1 MSVRVDLHTHSYGSN
16 DGGLNTEDYRS
27 VLSAHTLDYVA
38 ITDHGTIAVA
48 EEIKKALGPLGKRI
62 IIGQEIM
69 TTSGEIIGL
78 YLKESIA
85 DGLSPT
91 ETVAAIRAQ
100 NGLVYIPHPF
110 ETMRSG
116 IDAMSLQTIIHE
128 VDIIEACNG
137 RAVFENR
144 SKQASAWA
152 RTYDLPAAASSDAHG
167 KYGWGGTFAVLTA
180 APTRTTLA
188 ELLRGARYETK
199 KVGIGILYP
208 KYNRLRRKIGRQP

>member
-1 MSVRVDLHTHSYGSN
+1 MSVRVDLHTHSYGSS
-16 DGGLNTEDYRS
+16 DGGLKTEDYAR
-27 VLSAHTLDYVA
+27 VLSTRMLDYVA
-38 ITDHGTIAVA
+38 ITDHGGTTAA
-48 EEIKKALGPLGKRI
+48 EEIQKALGALGKRI

-78 YLKESIA
+78 YLKDSIA
-85 DGLSPT
+85 DGLSPS
-91 ETVAAIRAQ
+91 ETVAAIHAQ
-100 NGLVYIPHPF
+100 GGLVYIPHPF
-110 ETMRSG
+110 EAVRSG
-116 IDAMSLQTIIHE
+116 IDAMSLQAIIHE

-167 KYGWGGTFAVLTA
+167 KHGWGGTYAVLA
-180 APTRTTLA
+180 LPPSRTTLA
-188 ELLRGARYETK
+188 ELLKDARYETK